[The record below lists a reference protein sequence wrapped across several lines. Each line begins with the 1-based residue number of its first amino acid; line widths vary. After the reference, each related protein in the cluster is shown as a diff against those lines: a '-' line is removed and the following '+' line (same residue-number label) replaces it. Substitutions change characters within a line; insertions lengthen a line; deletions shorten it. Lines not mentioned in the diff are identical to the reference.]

1 MGLHHTAHYL
11 RGKGRGN
18 DTMLVHMTPSE
29 VKGLQAIALRHGG
42 SLTINPDTGLPEAGF
57 LEQILPIVAAAG
69 LTYLTAGAAAPTLTA
84 ALGGSTM
91 AGGIAAG
98 ALSGAAISGGMAAI
112 QGKDV
117 GKAALMG
124 GLGGGISGG
133 LGAYDAANVFN
144 APNLLAD
151 ASQKAVTDAS
161 TQAITQGGTQAAT
174 QGGVNAAG
182 NMVAMPSP
190 TGSGFISG
198 ETGLPLNTG
207 FGVTEQGKAIAAMQG
222 GPEQRALLQSLE
234 ASQGVFPEG
243 SAVLPGP
250 EVTGQASLAPGFQQP
265 SMPRLSMQD
274 LFDQEAQNRGGA
286 ARTVGIQPE
295 TFYKGLGN
303 YGKAG
308 VQALPVLGLLQDEQ
322 QPGPE
327 EEKSKL
333 RRLSPNFRAYEPPTP
348 NPYYSAQYPS
358 YAAEGGIMQ
367 AYQVGGPV
375 ERMSQMNTAMNP
387 QGGMYPQGMIDKT
400 QYATPTQRPVSAEMV
415 DEAPAYER
423 SSPMLMASGGQ
434 VKGYAAGGKTM
445 LPQFQDLFGS
455 QPIQQS
461 FENPRGT
468 MSPEMQAYY
477 AQDFANQGVKAAA
490 NAALMDSSGLL
501 PERGTSPSQ
510 IAATQIAQPT
520 GQSTFPGAASMQGSF
535 GQGAQGYPSFAM
547 GSGGSGGG
555 SGGPFPLEGQYGIVR
570 MNTGGAAR
578 LPKGDA
584 GIYRDD
590 NPTTRGQDSFTAALT
605 RLNER
610 QKKANIK
617 GLPELKAAMQ
627 PLGNVESA
635 ARGGVMS
642 SLGGYSDGGRMLKGP
657 GDGMSDS
664 IPASIANKQPARLA
678 DGEFVVP
685 ADVVSHLGNGSTD
698 AGARKLYSMMDK
710 IRKAR
715 TGKKKQAPAV
725 KASRYMPA

>member
-11 RGKGRGN
+11 RSKGRGN

-57 LEQILPIVAAAG
+57 LEQILPVVAAAG

-98 ALSGAAISGGMAAI
+98 ALSGAAISGLTAAAT
-112 QGKDV
+112 GKDA

-124 GLGGGISGG
+124 GLGGGIAGG
-133 LGAYDAANVFN
+133 MGAYDAANVFN
-144 APNLLAD
+144 APNLLSDTAQTMATSTPD
-151 ASQKAVTDAS
+151 VATKIAEQGVTNAFPSVDKVGNALSIPNPSVPGGFISSETGQALASA
-161 TQAITQGGTQAAT
+161 
-174 QGGVNAAG
+174 
-182 NMVAMPSP
+182 PS
-190 TGSGFISG
+190 GSGFTAG
-198 ETGLPLNTG
+198 EMM
-207 FGVTEQGKAIAAMQG
+207 A
-222 GPEQRALLQSLE
+222 
-234 ASQGVFPEG
+234 G
-243 SAVLPGP
+243 SKFAPGTLPGGTGTAA
-250 EVTGQASLAPGFQQP
+250 EAVKTIGGTGNVTGAAPSSFYQGLEP
-265 SMPRLSMQD
+265 YGIGR
-274 LFDQEAQNRGGA
+274 A
-286 ARTVGIQPE
+286 A
-295 TFYKGLGN
+295 
-303 YGKAG
+303 
-308 VQALPVLGLLQDEQ
+308 VQSLPVLGLMQDEQ
-322 QPGPE
+322 QQVGPQDNYQ
-327 EEKSKL
+327 SPL
-333 RRLSPNFRAYEPPTP
+333 RRLSPNFQAYEPPRP
-348 NPYYSAQYPS
+348 DPYYRAR

-367 AYQVGGPV
+367 SYQAGGPV

-387 QGGMYPQGMIDKT
+387 QGGLYPMGMIDKT
-400 QYATPTQRPVSAEMV
+400 QYATPTQRPVSAELV
-415 DEAPAYER
+415 GEAPAYER
-423 SSPMLMASGGQ
+423 SNPMLMA
-434 VKGYAAGGKTM
+434 
-445 LPQFQDLFGS
+445 
-455 QPIQQS
+455 I
-461 FENPRGT
+461 
-468 MSPEMQAYY
+468 
-477 AQDFANQGVKAAA
+477 
-490 NAALMDSSGLL
+490 
-501 PERGTSPSQ
+501 
-510 IAATQIAQPT
+510 
-520 GQSTFPGAASMQGSF
+520 
-535 GQGAQGYPSFAM
+535 
-547 GSGGSGGG
+547 
-555 SGGPFPLEGQYGIVR
+555 
-570 MNTGGAAR
+570 GGATK
-578 LPKGDA
+578 LPKGDP
-584 GIYRDD
+584 GLYRDD

-635 ARGGVMS
+635 AKGGVMS

-725 KASRYMPA
+725 KADRYMPA